1 MVEVK
6 SDPPPSK
13 VITKRDNTPLIPLT
27 TNQTESV
34 VEGFLSK
41 GATFFHWERFRELTK
56 DLPPD
61 TRIANIFES
70 LRKTKK

>member
-6 SDPPPSK
+6 QDSLALK
-13 VITKRDNTPLIPLT
+13 VKTKPNILTPLT
-27 TNQTESV
+27 SQQVESV